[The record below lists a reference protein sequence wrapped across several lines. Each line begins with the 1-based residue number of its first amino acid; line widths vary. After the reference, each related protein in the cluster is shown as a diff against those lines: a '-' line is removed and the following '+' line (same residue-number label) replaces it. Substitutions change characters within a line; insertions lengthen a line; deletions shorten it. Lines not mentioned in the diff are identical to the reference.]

1 MTKSVEPVDTGC
13 GRLAAPVTT
22 VPVAQPGRPSAAQ
35 ARFLP
40 NPRERDD
47 SVEGQV
53 ARLQTMMDKEEDEKA
68 GETSGL
74 LDKPDSSSSGGAE
87 PEPDVTKLAPLLCR
101 RIPGVYIPVFCVSTP
116 DREC

>member
-1 MTKSVEPVDTGC
+1 M
-13 GRLAAPVTT
+13 
-22 VPVAQPGRPSAAQ
+22 
-35 ARFLP
+35 
-40 NPRERDD
+40 
-47 SVEGQV
+47 EGQV

-101 RIPGVYIPVFCVSTP
+101 RIPGVYIPVFCVRPPQVDFVFGSVTFVCEVRLYVRRRTP
-116 DREC
+116 RDTVFPQSFPIAAI